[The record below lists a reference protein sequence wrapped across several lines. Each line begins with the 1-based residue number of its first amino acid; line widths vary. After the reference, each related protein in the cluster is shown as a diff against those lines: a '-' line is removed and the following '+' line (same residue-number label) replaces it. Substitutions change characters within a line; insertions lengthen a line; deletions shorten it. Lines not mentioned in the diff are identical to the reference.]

1 MTLTNEIQ
9 EEAVHYPYSVV
20 VRFRGEGKPYSFG
33 AMDSNYLKDDWVVV
47 ETQQG
52 MEMGQVQA
60 DCLDVDKYGLHVPT
74 KPVIRKAS
82 EIKAIF
88 FPSRSNSRMPFALDS
103 SLKL

>member
-33 AMDSNYLKDDWVVV
+33 AMDSNYLKDDWIVV

-60 DCLDVDKYGLHVPT
+60 DCLDVETVNMVCMFQQNL
-74 KPVIRKAS
+74 
-82 EIKAIF
+82 
-88 FPSRSNSRMPFALDS
+88 
-103 SLKL
+103 